1 MLLNLRDKLNS
12 MNESIKRIIKL
23 VQSRELIQVYT
34 ISLFL
39 LFV

>member
-23 VQSRELIQVYT
+23 VQSRELVQVYT